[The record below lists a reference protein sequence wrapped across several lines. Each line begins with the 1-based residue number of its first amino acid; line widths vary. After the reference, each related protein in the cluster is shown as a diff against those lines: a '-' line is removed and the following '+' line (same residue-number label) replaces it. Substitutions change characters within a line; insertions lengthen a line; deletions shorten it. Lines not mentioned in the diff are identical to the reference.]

1 MTEYA
6 TEQVEDNKSS
16 IGTTR
21 SLKRD
26 KLELKGMCLRL
37 GVVDDDD
44 VGLRDLGTHAAS
56 GVVGEHDDDLETADT
71 RAHEHVLLGD
81 VLEDDARVTSLNHVT
96 VTEDLAVG
104 TLGTGLAAH
113 RDLAATGAGLH
124 DETDNAVAGTT
135 DRQTLEELVLEG
147 LALSHGAE
155 TTVHDALDVELDLT
169 LTEAETLLDDGGK
182 LTDALTVLTENSL
195 GAGGTDDD
203 LSASGSVADLNTS
216 KALVAEHAGHE
227 LAKLAVENTICNK
240 LPLLRNTQCTC
251 HCRN

>member
-113 RDLAATGAGLH
+113 RDLAATGARLH
-124 DETDNAVAGTT
+124 DETDDAVAGTT
-135 DRQTLEELVLEG
+135 DRKTLEELVLEG

-155 TTVHDALDVELDLT
+155 TAVHDALDIELDLA
-169 LTEAETLLDDGGK
+169 LVEAETLLDDAGK
-182 LTDALTVLTENSL
+182 LADALAVLTEDHL
-195 GAGGTDDD
+195 GAGGADDD
-203 LSASGSVADLNTS
+203 LSAGGSAADLNTGIAHVDKLTS
-216 KALVAEHAGHE
+216 EE
-227 LAKLAVENTICNK
+227 LAHLRVENSVRNK
-240 LPLLRNTQCTC
+240 LSLLAHTKNSR
-251 HCRN
+251 HIG